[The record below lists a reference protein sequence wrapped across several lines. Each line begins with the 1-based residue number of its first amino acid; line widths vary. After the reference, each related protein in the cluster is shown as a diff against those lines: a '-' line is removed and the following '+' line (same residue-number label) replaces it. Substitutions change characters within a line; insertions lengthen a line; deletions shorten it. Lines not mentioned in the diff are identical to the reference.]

1 MLQVKLFHKW
11 FISSLIVVNTALVG
25 CNDSNNT
32 ENNEGIVFSFD
43 FSNEI
48 HGWVG
53 GFADYP
59 QGEEDFFELIFDHR
73 ELPENLDPSRKAL
86 FLSGNN
92 HSDDLFMF
100 LKRQITGLE
109 PGTAYLV
116 DFEIEIASEAGKDCS
131 GIGGSPAITLKA
143 GASIIEP
150 IAEPDDTGFLMMNI
164 DKGNQIEGGE
174 DAQVLGDIGVDTDCA
189 NPVFQIKKIESDP
202 GSLFEV
208 TTDETGSVW
217 LIVGTDSG
225 FEGTTNLF
233 YTEIKVTFI
242 SRL

>member
-1 MLQVKLFHKW
+1 MREIKHLHKW
-11 FISSLIVVNTALVG
+11 FMLGLIVISTVLFG
-25 CNDSNNT
+25 CNDSNDS
-32 ENNEGIVFSFD
+32 ENGEGIVFRFD
-43 FSNEI
+43 FGNET

-109 PGTAYLV
+109 PDTTYLV
-116 DFEIEIASEAGKDCS
+116 DFEVEIASEAGKDCS

-150 IAEPDDTGFLMMNI
+150 VAEPDDTGFLMMNI
-164 DKGNQIEGGE
+164 DKGNQTVGGE
-174 DAQVLGDIGVDTDCA
+174 DAQVLGDIGVDTDCT
-189 NPVFQIKKIESDP
+189 NPVFQIKRIESDP

-208 TTDETGSVW
+208 TTDETGLVW

-233 YTEIKVTFI
+233 YTKIKVTFI
-242 SRL
+242 PR